1 MVAPL
6 NPGSIP
12 SKKFRVSACGE
23 AVTAAFAADTDAS
36 GAHVPVPLAS
46 QMSMPA
52 AVKLNVAMVQ
62 KKPYSLFLFVIP
74 TLQRITFNNQ

>member
-12 SKKFRVSACGE
+12 SEKFRVSACGE
-23 AVTAAFAADTDAS
+23 AVRQHSPLDTGAS
-36 GAHVPVPLAS
+36 GAHVPRPLAS
-46 QMSMPA
+46 QMSMPT

>member
-12 SKKFRVSACGE
+12 SEKFRVSACGGQHSPL
-23 AVTAAFAADTDAS
+23 DTDAS
-36 GAHVPVPLAS
+36 GAHVPRPLAS